1 MQRRKFM
8 TMAGLVA
15 STAGV
20 TACTIPPAE
29 LAATVAEDP
38 TLPTMHWQMATSWP
52 PAAEL
57 VYGSAQL
64 FAEVVGELTGGKFQI
79 EVRSAGEL
87 APPLEV
93 LNVVEQGAVPCG
105 HTASYYYMGKSPV
118 TAFGTG
124 LPFGLNDRQNDGWF
138 HGGGG
143 LELLQ
148 QFYEE
153 RFGVIQFPAGNSGV
167 QMGGWFN
174 REIRSLADL
183 QGLKMRIAGL
193 GGQILDRLGVT
204 VQVLPGGEI
213 FQALQS
219 GAIDAAEWIGP
230 YDDLKM
236 QFQRA
241 ARYYYYPGWW
251 EPGASAEVQINLQE
265 WHTLPEEYQEAI
277 RCAAFAVNT
286 RMLAEGDVKNP
297 EALQTL
303 LQEPDLE
310 LLPFPDDFMDAAE
323 SESAAIFAEL
333 SAADTDFGSIFAHW
347 DRYRQSVQ
355 TWHSLAEAA
364 MMRRYSSP

>member
-1 MQRRKFM
+1 MHRRLFLN
-8 TMAGLVA
+8 TALVTA
-15 STAGV
+15 AAGV
-20 TACTIPPAE
+20 AACTTTPEE
-29 LAATVAEDP
+29 LAMAVAADSSLP
-38 TLPTMHWQMATSWP
+38 TLNWQMATSWP

-57 VYGSAQL
+57 VYGSAQK
-64 FAEVVGELTGGKFQI
+64 FAEVVGVLSGGKFVI
-79 EVRSAGEL
+79 DMRAAGEL

-93 LNVVEQGAVPCG
+93 MNVVEQGAVPCG

-124 LPFGLNDRQNDGWF
+124 LPFGLNDRQSDGWF

-148 QFYEE
+148 EYYAE
-153 RFGVIQFPAGNSGV
+153 RFGLIQFPAGNSGV

-174 REIRSLADL
+174 REIKSLADL

-230 YDDLKM
+230 YDDLKLN
-236 QFQRA
+236 FHNA

-265 WHTLPEEYQEAI
+265 WNALPEEYQEVI
-277 RCAAFAVNT
+277 RYAAFAVNT
-286 RMLAEGDVKNP
+286 IMLAQGDVKNP

-303 LQEPDLE
+303 LQKPDLE

-323 SESAAIFAEL
+323 SESFATFAAL
-333 SAADTDFGSIFAHW
+333 SAADSDFGFIFEHW
-347 DRYRQSVQ
+347 NQYRTSVQ

-364 MMRRYSSP
+364 MMMRYITR